1 MAKSVQNPK
10 AIFGSHKAISGSHK
24 KGISV
29 VIKAIFGSHKA
40 IFGSHK
46 RFSVV
51 IKANLGSHNSEL
63 PKQFSVV
70 INQNFVKLR
79 ICRYYTI
86 SWPHQVA
93 GFLSQYRGDHE

>member
-1 MAKSVQNPK
+1 MTKSVQNLK

-24 KGISV
+24 KGIPV
-29 VIKAIFGSHKA
+29 VIKAIFGNHKA

-51 IKANLGSHNSEL
+51 IKANFGSHKFEL

-70 INQNFVKLR
+70 INQIFEL
-79 ICRYYTI
+79 
-86 SWPHQVA
+86 
-93 GFLSQYRGDHE
+93 